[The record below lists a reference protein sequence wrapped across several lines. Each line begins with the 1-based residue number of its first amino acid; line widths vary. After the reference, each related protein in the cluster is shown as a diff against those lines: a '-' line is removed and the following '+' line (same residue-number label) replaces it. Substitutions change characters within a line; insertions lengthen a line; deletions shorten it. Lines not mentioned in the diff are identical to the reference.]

1 MFFSQSY
8 LAHYNLRTILVYKNL
23 TLEYVNKYSISSF
36 QGQPWYDDGFRIVL
50 LGNPILFWINL
61 TFLLLAPLLLLKNAY
76 GKQRKLIL
84 NAEKSY
90 KELKEEEKEGMLLI
104 MPLYDFLKYG
114 QINTKRVVA

>member
-8 LAHYNLRTILVYKNL
+8 LAHYNLRTILVYKNV
-23 TLEYVNKYSISSF
+23 TLEYVNKYSFFLF